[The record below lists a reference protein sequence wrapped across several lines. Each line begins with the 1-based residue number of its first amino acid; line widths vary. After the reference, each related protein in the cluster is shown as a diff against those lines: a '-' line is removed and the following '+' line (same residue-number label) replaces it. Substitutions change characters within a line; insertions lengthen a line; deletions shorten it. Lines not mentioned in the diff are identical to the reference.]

1 MDLQDLATFE
11 AVARSGSIT
20 RAAERLAT
28 VQSNVTTRI
37 QLLEQELGVPLFY
50 RHSRGV
56 TLTSAGQQ
64 LVPYAERIRQLA
76 EEARRALQDA
86 AHPSGPLRVGSLE
99 TTASRRLPSIL
110 TAYAAAYPQVD
121 IVLQTGTTAELVQAV
136 LERQLEAALVAGP
149 VAHPEVV
156 GVPIVCEELVVVTAP
171 SVPDLDAAL
180 AEAREVKV
188 VVLRRGCS
196 YRERLEHL
204 LAMRGRLVAR
214 VLELGTLD
222 AIVGCVSANL
232 GLTLLPRS
240 VMEPYADRGLVRLH
254 ALPPGDGQVETVLI
268 RRRDAFVSS
277 ALERF
282 IAACQQAAPSP
293 VLPSQRGLAGGK
305 RSA

>member
-1 MDLQDLATFE
+1 MDLVDLATFE

-20 RAAERLAT
+20 RAAERLST

-56 TLTSAGQQ
+56 LLTSAGQQ
-64 LVPYAERIRQLA
+64 LVPYAERIRQLV
-76 EEARRALQDA
+76 EEARSSLQDA

-99 TTASRRLPSIL
+99 TTASLRLPPIL
-110 TAYAAAYPQVD
+110 TAYAAAHPHVD
-121 IVLQTGTTAELVQAV
+121 ITLQTGTTAELVQAV

-149 VAHPEVV
+149 IAHPELLAT
-156 GVPIVCEELVVVTAP
+156 PIVCEELVVVTAP
-171 SVPDLDAAL
+171 STEHLDALL
-180 AEAREVKV
+180 AETRAVKIA
-188 VVLRRGCS
+188 VLRRGCS

-204 LAMRGRLVAR
+204 LAMRGRVVAR

-232 GLTLLPRS
+232 GLTLLPRA
-240 VMEPYADRGLVRLH
+240 VMQPHADRGVVRLH
-254 ALPPGDGQVETVLI
+254 ALPPGEGHVETVLV

-282 IAACQQAAPSP
+282 IAACQQTTTLVGA
-293 VLPSQRGLAGGK
+293 GNNLA
-305 RSA
+305 

>member
-1 MDLQDLATFE
+1 MDLADLSTFE

-20 RAAERLAT
+20 RAAQHLST

-56 TLTSAGQQ
+56 QLTSAGQQ
-64 LVPYAERIRQLA
+64 LVPYAERIRQLVD
-76 EEARRALQDA
+76 EARCALQDA

-99 TTASRRLPSIL
+99 TTASLRLPPIL
-110 TAYAAAYPQVD
+110 TAYAAAYPRVD
-121 IVLQTGTTAELVQAV
+121 ITLQTGTTAELVEAV
-136 LERQLEAALVAGP
+136 LKRQLEAALVAGP
-149 VAHPEVV
+149 IAHPELLAT
-156 GVPIVCEELVVVTAP
+156 PIVCEELVVVTAP
-171 SVPDLDAAL
+171 SMENLDALL
-180 AEAREVKV
+180 AETRAVKIA
-188 VVLRRGCS
+188 VLRRGCS

-204 LAMRGRLVAR
+204 LAMRGRVVAR

-232 GLTLLPRS
+232 GLTLLPRA
-240 VMEPYADRGLVRLH
+240 VMQPHADRGVVRLH
-254 ALPPGDGQVETVLI
+254 PLPAGEGQVETVLA

-282 IAACQQAAPSP
+282 IAACQHSSSFRPP
-293 VLPSQRGLAGGK
+293 P
-305 RSA
+305 